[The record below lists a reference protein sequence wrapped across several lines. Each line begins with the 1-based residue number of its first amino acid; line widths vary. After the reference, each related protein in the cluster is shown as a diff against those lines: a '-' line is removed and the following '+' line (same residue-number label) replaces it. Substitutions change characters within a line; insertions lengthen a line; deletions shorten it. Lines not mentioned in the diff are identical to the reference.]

1 MTDNPKNQPIRQP
14 AYDGVYPRC
23 VWCGGENYGPAVIEY
38 SNGKIPCASVNNCG
52 KYLPKE
58 YIKL

>member
-1 MTDNPKNQPIRQP
+1 MTDTNKPTRPSTS
-14 AYDGVYPRC
+14 DGIYPRC

-38 SNGKIPCASVNNCG
+38 SKGNIPCAAAHSCE